1 MTTKVFIAGASYL
14 GRELYGWI
22 TTDRARTDI
31 DVLGFVDD
39 ADIELAPHGIDLP
52 LCRPEEWKK
61 HFADASFLVSVLM
74 PKNRRA
80 MVGKLLQAGA
90 TPASYA
96 HSSVLIGRD
105 AVIGE
110 GSVLLPNTLV
120 SAFTRLGRFVFA
132 NPGCT
137 IGHDNVLADY
147 VTLLGSNTLNGLV
160 TVDSDAVIG
169 SRAVIHPGTHIGTG
183 ATVGI
188 GSVVMGDVA
197 AGSTVL
203 GNPARKLPETVAART
218 A

>member
-1 MTTKVFIAGASYL
+1 M
-14 GRELYGWI
+14 
-22 TTDRARTDI
+22 
-31 DVLGFVDD
+31 
-39 ADIELAPHGIDLP
+39 
-52 LCRPEEWKK
+52 
-61 HFADASFLVSVLM
+61 
-74 PKNRRA
+74 
-80 MVGKLLQAGA
+80 
-90 TPASYA
+90 
-96 HSSVLIGRD
+96 LIGRD

-110 GSVLLPNTLV
+110 DSVLLPNTLV

-188 GSVVMGDVA
+188 GSVVMGHVA